1 MTFEGVKW
9 NKLEPRCS
17 AVLGSVPE
25 SVVKSYFY
33 TKTEVR
39 AGAEQLLIQ
48 LAAFALAM
56 NIFRQPLFIEYTP
69 SPCIYSREGT
79 LVPAL
84 LYTVV
89 QSKFE
94 LGLRLYGNC
103 YRHHRTLPVP
113 RQNIA

>member
-17 AVLGSVPE
+17 PVLGARIIKSIPGPE
-25 SVVKSYFY
+25 SVVKRDFY

-69 SPCIYSREGT
+69 SQCI
-79 LVPAL
+79 
-84 LYTVV
+84 
-89 QSKFE
+89 
-94 LGLRLYGNC
+94 
-103 YRHHRTLPVP
+103 
-113 RQNIA
+113 

>member
-17 AVLGSVPE
+17 AVLGARIIKSIPE
-25 SVVKSYFY
+25 SVVESDFY

-48 LAAFALAM
+48 LAAFALAR

-69 SPCIYSREGT
+69 SQCI
-79 LVPAL
+79 
-84 LYTVV
+84 
-89 QSKFE
+89 
-94 LGLRLYGNC
+94 
-103 YRHHRTLPVP
+103 
-113 RQNIA
+113 